1 MTKNEITQN
10 LILIC
15 QNKINESK
23 IMNSSKLDIYDAIL
37 KILKI
42 PNFYDKQDIEVT
54 INILKD
60 LDIEEEY
67 MAEIVKIFMN

>member
-23 IMNSSKLDIYDAIL
+23 IINSSKLDIYDAIL